1 MPEQKKIGI
10 KITDDVLAGVYAN
23 AMRVTHTQE
32 EFLLDFMNV
41 FPPQGIVTARIV
53 ISPGHLRRIVNA
65 LNDNLSK
72 YEQKI
77 GKKIE
82 PIDEPQPG
90 IGFTP

>member
-1 MPEQKKIGI
+1 MSEQKKIGI

-23 AMRVTHTQE
+23 AMRVTHTKE

-65 LNDNLSK
+65 LNDNLSR
-72 YEQKI
+72 YEQQV
-77 GKKIE
+77 GKKVE
-82 PIDEPQPG
+82 PTDEPQPG
-90 IGFTP
+90 MGFAR